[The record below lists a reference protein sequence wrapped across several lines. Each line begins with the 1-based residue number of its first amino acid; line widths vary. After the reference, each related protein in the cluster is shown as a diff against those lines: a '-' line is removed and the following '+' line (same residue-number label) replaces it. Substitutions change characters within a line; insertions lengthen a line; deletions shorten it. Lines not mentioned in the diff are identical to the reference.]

1 MKKILSTLMVLTLIV
16 LFALTWFCSRKT
28 EELFMAQLS
37 AFNQAAPALMKVDL
51 QNYHRRLF
59 SSTAQTALHLQ
70 GKNGGTFK
78 LNHQIRHFIWG
89 GKIVT
94 VLEEGS
100 ELADSIETAVPL
112 DEIQLITDISLQ
124 GASKSVLEL
133 PQLSFLG
140 DGDTLTLTGFK
151 VNWNLNNDV
160 TAGDFTC
167 LLKGFSVQQG
177 SREVFKLDSLHI
189 FSQTTNLQEVPFGN
203 GKMSLSGLKLQGPGM
218 IPIEFQDIQYQG
230 QTELTQGAFGGTF
243 DLNFARLLLA
253 DETLSKGRM
262 RLTLSGVDAAFL
274 KALRQTASEL
284 QLKALDPQADP
295 LELQIKLLGL
305 YSKIFNS
312 GITFRLE
319 EVSLKSGDGEIR
331 GDGVLT
337 LVGDSGFG
345 SFFSLLENINA
356 KFQLDI
362 DRLAFV
368 HGYQIFQ
375 NLQAGDQKKQN
386 PAVLAEEAGQ
396 IASGL
401 VQKGVFSRQ
410 DGDKFRLDFA
420 WDKGRGKLNGEP
432 LN

>member
-28 EELFMAQLS
+28 EQLFMEQLN
-37 AFNQAAPALMKVDL
+37 ALNQAAPALMKVDL

-59 SSTAQTALHLQ
+59 SSTAQTVLHLQ
-70 GKNGGTFK
+70 GKNEVTFN

-89 GKIVT
+89 VKIVT
-94 VLEEGS
+94 VLEDGS

-124 GASKSVLEL
+124 GASKSVLDL

-140 DGDTLTLTGFK
+140 DGGTLTLTGFK

-167 LLKGFSVQQG
+167 LLKGLSVQQG
-177 SREVFKLDSLHI
+177 SREVLNLDRLHI
-189 FSQTTNLQEVPFGN
+189 FSQTSNLQEVPFGN

-218 IPIEFQDIQYQG
+218 RPIEFQDIQYQG
-230 QTELTQGAFGGTF
+230 QTELTQGVFGGTF

-253 DETLSKGRM
+253 DETLSKGQM
-262 RLTLSGVDAAFL
+262 RLTLSGVDAALL

-319 EVSLKSGDGEIR
+319 ELSLKSGDGEIR
-331 GDGVLT
+331 GDGILT
-337 LVGDSGFG
+337 LAGDSGFG

-375 NLQAGDQKKQN
+375 NLRAGDQKKQN

-432 LN
+432 LH